1 MNCNEFV
8 ELVTA
13 YLDGAL
19 DTGAEQRFVG
29 HLAECD
35 GCDRYLDQMR
45 TTVTALG
52 HLPAESLDPGVRDD
66 LLSAFQNWKADRG

>member
-13 YLDGAL
+13 YLEGAPDGG
-19 DTGAEQRFVG
+19 TEQRFVA
-29 HLAECD
+29 HIVECD
-35 GCDRYLDQMR
+35 GCDRYFDQFQ

-52 HLPAESLDPGVRDD
+52 HLPAEHLRTEVRDE
-66 LLSAFQNWKADRG
+66 LLSAFRTWTQR

>member
-1 MNCNEFV
+1 VLNCDEFV

-19 DTGAEQRFVG
+19 DPETERRFVA

-35 GCDRYLDQMR
+35 GCDRYLAQIRATMD
-45 TTVTALG
+45 ALG
-52 HLPAESLDPGVRDD
+52 ELPPESLSDDARDR
-66 LLSAFQNWKADRG
+66 LLTAFREWRG

>member
-1 MNCNEFV
+1 VLNCDEFV

-19 DTGAEQRFVG
+19 DPETERRFVG

-35 GCDRYLDQMR
+35 GCDRYLSQMR
-45 TTVTALG
+45 ATMDALG
-52 HLPAESLDPGVRDD
+52 ELPPDSLSGDARDR
-66 LLSAFQNWKADRG
+66 LLTAFREWRG